1 MDDPLNEF
9 LFDEVTAYRAM
20 VKEAGY
26 RPPIWILP
34 APSCDLLKRLCRRF
48 PSAPLAFELGSGRS
62 TAALRSACRG
72 VATVEDSPEWLQKTE
87 ELLGQVKKRDTDL
100 TAVVP
105 LSRCFLKLVPY
116 RSFSLKKRPELL
128 ERLAAA
134 DLILIDSPPNPATR
148 EHALVTALR
157 HAKVGA
163 LIILDD
169 MDVPATFRFAQ
180 RLARDNRAAVD
191 FYAVQIDHILGVFQK
206 TAAAKIAYRPSLREI
221 IGAWRRR

>member
-1 MDDPLNEF
+1 MEESLQEF
-9 LFDEVTAYRAM
+9 LLDEVTAYRAM

-34 APSCDLLKRLCRRF
+34 PPSCDLLKRLARRF
-48 PSAPLAFELGSGRS
+48 PSAPLAFEFGSGRS
-62 TAALRSACRG
+62 TAALRSVCRG
-72 VATVEDSPEWLQKTE
+72 VTSIEDSSEWLEKTE

-100 TAVVP
+100 TTVVP
-105 LSRCFLKLVPY
+105 LSRCFIKLVPY

-134 DLILIDSPPNPATR
+134 DLILVDSPPNPATR

-163 LIILDD
+163 LIVLDD
-169 MDVPATFRFAQ
+169 MDVGATFRFAH
-180 RLARDNRAAVD
+180 RLARDNPGVVD
-191 FYAVQIDHILGVFQK
+191 FLTVQIDHILGVFQK
-206 TAAAKIAYRPSLREI
+206 TATGRIAYRPSLREI
-221 IGAWRRR
+221 VGAWRRR